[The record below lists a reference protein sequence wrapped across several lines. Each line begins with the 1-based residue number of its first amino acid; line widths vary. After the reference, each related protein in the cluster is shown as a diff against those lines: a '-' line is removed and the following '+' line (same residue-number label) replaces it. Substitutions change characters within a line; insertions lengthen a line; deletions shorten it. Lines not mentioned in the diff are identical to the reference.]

1 MKKLVFVGCGGIAEY
16 HLGNMLGY
24 KADFLDKHGIELAGF
39 CDIIPER
46 AQAFVDKVG
55 SGKAYTD
62 YRTMYDEIQ
71 PNIAFICIPPYCHGE
86 LDLETFRR
94 GIHAYVEKP
103 VALDLDLAGE
113 ILDVIRRNNVITAVG
128 FQCRYGRVSDLAR
141 QFCAEH
147 RVAFVDMTRMGGIP
161 GTFWWQKK
169 ELSGGQIV
177 EQTIHNFD
185 IVRYALG
192 DPIEV
197 CTFGTRGFVGN
208 VPDYDTED
216 LTTTIV
222 RFENGALGTFST
234 GCYAEGPGCCE
245 NKIVFSAKDCR
256 LDYHLLDKVVLYD
269 SSAKEEE
276 GASVVKGDGRMRG
289 SNEGVVTKGEG
300 DTGPIA
306 EQTFLKAVLTGDP
319 SQIRS
324 PYSDGIKSLAFTLA
338 CNESMAKGGVVR
350 VRTF

>member
-24 KADFLDKHGIELAGF
+24 KADFLDKHGIELVGF

-71 PNIAFICIPPYCHGE
+71 PDIAFICIPPYCHGE

-222 RFENGALGTFST
+222 RFENGAGHSPPAAMRKARMLRKQDRFLGQ
-234 GCYAEGPGCCE
+234 
-245 NKIVFSAKDCR
+245 DCR
-256 LDYHLLDKVVLYD
+256 LTITCWTRWCCMTAVRRR
-269 SSAKEEE
+269 KEPLWSRAM
-276 GASVVKGDGRMRG
+276 GACAAPTS
-289 SNEGVVTKGEG
+289 VVTKGG
-300 DTGPIA
+300 DTAPSRADLPKGRLRAILPNSLPVFRWYQIPA
-306 EQTFLKAVLTGDP
+306 FRWPATSQWPRAV
-319 SQIRS
+319 SS
-324 PYSDGIKSLAFTLA
+324 
-338 CNESMAKGGVVR
+338 